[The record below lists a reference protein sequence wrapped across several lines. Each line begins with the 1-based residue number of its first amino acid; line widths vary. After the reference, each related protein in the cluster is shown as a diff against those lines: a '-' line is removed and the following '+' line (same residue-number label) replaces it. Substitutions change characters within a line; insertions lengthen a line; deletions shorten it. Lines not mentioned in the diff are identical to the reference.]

1 MGALRL
7 DTRPIFLKECR
18 AKHIRGPFLQLRQR
32 LLRRVAAVASL
43 LILLAPAIWNRF
55 PLLQYDTGGYLA
67 RWYEGDLV
75 LSRSPVFGLFL
86 NVLTWPDFWPAV
98 VVEAALTV
106 WVLTLLLRCLKF
118 GERPLLLVGITA
130 ALALLTT
137 LPWLTSV
144 LLTDIFAGLAVL
156 AAHLLIF
163 ADSELRRWERSGL
176 VLLVA
181 FSAAT
186 HNATLAIVLA
196 LLGTAALARWLFG
209 VGSAAGILRGFIAIA
224 LGAVLVVGSNYLVA
238 RQLTWTPGGLA
249 LSFGRM
255 LQDGIVDRYLGDH
268 CPDRHL
274 RLCTYR
280 SVLPPTADEFFWSGE
295 GSLFD
300 YLGGFD
306 GLGAEMDEI
315 VVGSLRDYPLL
326 QMQTAFVA
334 GVRQL
339 FRIAT
344 GAGVVNTIWH
354 TYWAIDTFAP
364 SAHHGMWAARQQH
377 DGINFAAINRIDV
390 PVGYA
395 SMLVLLVTLVLGW
408 RNAAFADLGLLA
420 ASTTTVLLANALVC
434 GVLSNPHD
442 RYGARLIWLGPLI
455 AALLAWRA
463 AMKWRAERRI
473 MQDAATMGLT
483 VEVVPPV

>member
-1 MGALRL
+1 M
-7 DTRPIFLKECR
+7 
-18 AKHIRGPFLQLRQR
+18 H
-32 LLRRVAAVASL
+32 RVAAVASL

-75 LSRSPVFGLFL
+75 PSRSPVFGLFL
-86 NVLTWPDFWPAV
+86 NVLTWPEFWPAV
-98 VVEAALTV
+98 VIEAALTV
-106 WVLTLLLRCLKF
+106 WVLTLVLRCLKF

-137 LPWLTSV
+137 LPWLTSI

-163 ADSELRRWERSGL
+163 ADSELRRWERSAL
-176 VLLVA
+176 ILLVA

-196 LLGTAALARWLFG
+196 LLGAAALAWRLFG
-209 VGSAAGILRGFIAIA
+209 VGSAAGILRGLIATVFA
-224 LGAVLVVGSNYLVA
+224 AALVVGSNYIVA
-238 RQLTWTPGGLA
+238 RELAWTPGGLA

-280 SVLPPTADEFFWSGE
+280 SVLPSTADEFFWSGE

-315 VVGSLRDYPLL
+315 VVGSLREYPLL

-364 SAHHGMWAARQQH
+364 SAHHGMWAARQQQH
-377 DGINFAAINRIDV
+377 DGVDFAAINRIDV

-395 SMLVLLVTLVLGW
+395 SMLVLLVILVLGW
-408 RNAAFADLGLLA
+408 RNPAYADLGLLA
-420 ASTTTVLLANALVC
+420 ASTTTVLLANAFVC

-442 RYGARLIWLGPLI
+442 RYGARLIWLGSLV
-455 AALLAWRA
+455 AALLACRA
-463 AMKWRAERRI
+463 CLKWRAERRLLRE
-473 MQDAATMGLT
+473 AAAMGLT
-483 VEVVPPV
+483 VETVPPA

>member
-1 MGALRL
+1 MHRGAVV
-7 DTRPIFLKECR
+7 T
-18 AKHIRGPFLQLRQR
+18 
-32 LLRRVAAVASL
+32 SL

-75 LSRSPVFGLFL
+75 PSRSPVFGLFL
-86 NVLTWPDFWPAV
+86 NILTWPDFWPAV
-98 VVEAALTV
+98 AIQAALTV
-106 WVLTLLLRCLKF
+106 WILTLVLRKLQL
-118 GERPLLLVGITA
+118 GGRPLPLVGVTTA
-130 ALALLTT
+130 LTLLTT
-137 LPWLTSV
+137 LPWLTSL

-156 AAHLLIF
+156 AMHLLIF
-163 ADSELRRWERSGL
+163 GDGALRQGERNAL

-181 FSAAT
+181 FSVAT

-196 LLGTAALARWLFG
+196 LLAATALVRWYFRI
-209 VGSAAGILRGFIAIA
+209 GSGAGIMRGLAA
-224 LGAVLVVGSNYLVA
+224 TMLGALLVVGSNYLVA
-238 RQLTWTPGGLA
+238 RQLAWTPGGLA

-315 VVGSLRDYPLL
+315 VVGSLHQYPLL
-326 QMQTAFVA
+326 QAQTAVVA

-354 TYWAIDTFAP
+354 TYWAIETFAP
-364 SAHHGMWAARQQH
+364 SNVHAMWAARQQH
-377 DGINFAAINRIDV
+377 GGIDFTLINRVDV
-390 PVGYA
+390 PVGFA
-395 SMLVLLVTLVLGW
+395 SMVVLLFTMVLGW
-408 RNAAFADLGLLA
+408 RRGAFADLGLMA
-420 ASTTTVLLANALVC
+420 ATITTVLLANAFVC

-442 RYGARLIWLGPLI
+442 RYGARLIWLGPLV
-455 AALLAWRA
+455 AALLACRA
-463 AMKWRAERRI
+463 YLLRDAGQDQADGAPDAELVTE
-473 MQDAATMGLT
+473 AAS
-483 VEVVPPV
+483 PR

>member
-1 MGALRL
+1 
-7 DTRPIFLKECR
+7 
-18 AKHIRGPFLQLRQR
+18 LQLKQR
-32 LLRRVAAVASL
+32 LLHRVAAAVSL

-86 NVLTWPDFWPAV
+86 NVLTWPDFWPAA
-98 VVEAALTV
+98 VVEAS
-106 WVLTLLLRCLKF
+106 LTLWILTLVLRCLNF
-118 GERPLLLVGITA
+118 GERPLLLVAITA

-137 LPWLTSV
+137 LPWLTSL

-156 AAHLLIF
+156 ATHLLIF
-163 ADSELRRWERSGL
+163 ANARLLRWERTGL
-176 VLLVA
+176 VVLIA

-196 LLGTAALARWLFG
+196 LLGAAVLVRWLFG
-209 VGSAAGILRGFIAIA
+209 VGSADGILRGLIAIV

-238 RQLTWTPGGLA
+238 RELRWTPGGLA

-306 GLGAEMDEI
+306 RLGAEMDEV

-326 QMQTAFVA
+326 QMQTAFAA

-339 FRIAT
+339 FRFAT

-364 SAHHGMWAARQQH
+364 SAHPDMWAARQQH

-390 PVGYA
+390 PVGYV
-395 SMLVLLVTLVLGW
+395 SMIVLLVALVLGW
-408 RNAAFADLGLLA
+408 RNPAFADLGLLA
-420 ASTTTVLLANALVC
+420 ATTTGVLFANAFVC

-455 AALLAWRA
+455 AALLACRA
-463 AMKWRAERRI
+463 AMKWRAGLPKE
-473 MQDAATMGLT
+473 TGTEGLT
-483 VEVVPPV
+483 AGVTPPA

>member
-1 MGALRL
+1 MLV
-7 DTRPIFLKECR
+7 
-18 AKHIRGPFLQLRQR
+18 RQR
-32 LLRRVAAVASL
+32 HLHRVAAVASL

-75 LSRSPVFGLFL
+75 PSRSPVFGLFL
-86 NVLTWPDFWPAV
+86 NLLTWPDFWPAV

-106 WVLTLLLRCLKF
+106 WVLALVLRCLKF
-118 GERPLLLVGITA
+118 GDRPLLLVGLTA
-130 ALALLTT
+130 VLALLTT
-137 LPWLTSV
+137 LPWLTSL

-156 AAHLLIF
+156 ATHLLIF
-163 ADSELRRWERSGL
+163 ADRELRRWERSAL
-176 VLLVA
+176 ILLVA

-196 LLGTAALARWLFG
+196 LIGAAALARWLFG
-209 VGSAAGILRGFIAIA
+209 VGSAAGLGRGLAA
-224 LGAVLVVGSNYLVA
+224 TVLAAALVVGSNYIVA
-238 RQLTWTPGGLA
+238 RQLAWTPGGLA

-268 CPDRHL
+268 CPDRRL

-306 GLGAEMDEI
+306 GLGAEMDEV

-334 GVRQL
+334 GLRQL
-339 FRIAT
+339 FRFAT

-364 SAHHGMWAARQQH
+364 SAHHDMWAAHQQH
-377 DGINFAAINRIDV
+377 DGIDFTMINRIDV
-390 PVGYA
+390 PAGFA
-395 SMLVLLVTLVLGW
+395 SLAVLLVTVALGW
-408 RNAAFADLGLLA
+408 RKRAFADLGLLA
-420 ASTTTVLLANALVC
+420 ATTTTVLLANAVVC

-455 AALLAWRA
+455 AALLACRLGL
-463 AMKWRAERRI
+463 KWRAQRKVMREVHEL
-473 MQDAATMGLT
+473 AAELA
-483 VEVVPPV
+483 PPA